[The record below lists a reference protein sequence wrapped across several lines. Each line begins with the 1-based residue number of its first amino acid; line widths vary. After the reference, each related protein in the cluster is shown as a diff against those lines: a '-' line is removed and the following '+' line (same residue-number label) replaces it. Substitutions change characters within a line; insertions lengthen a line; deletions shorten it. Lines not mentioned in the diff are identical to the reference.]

1 MLPLSHFIAAV
12 RDVVIDDK
20 HAWSE
25 AGNLAVV
32 AAWGLLG
39 AVVAAA
45 ALSLGAAGTLE
56 RLAVYQ
62 LPCAA
67 SLLAGFVLAALAAA
81 SSSAAPRLSVT
92 LAAPP
97 SGLRAA
103 TAWTATVTV
112 RKGGKPLAGA
122 GPVLTFRNGL
132 TARTVTT
139 APAGKRGSYRARLA
153 LPFAGHVDTPRR
165 R

>member
-1 MLPLSHFIAAV
+1 M
-12 RDVVIDDK
+12 RR
-20 HAWSE
+20 
-25 AGNLAVV
+25 
-32 AAWGLLG
+32 LLLIG
-39 AVVAAA
+39 V
-45 ALSLGAAGTLE
+45 TL
-56 RLAVYQ
+56 
-62 LPCAA
+62 
-67 SLLAGFVLAALAAA
+67 LAALAAT
-81 SSSAAPRLSVT
+81 SSDAAPPRITVT

-139 APAGKRGSYRARLA
+139 APAGKRGSYRARVA
-153 LPFAGHVDTPRR
+153 LPFPGTWSTEA
-165 R
+165 